1 MQTKAPLATRE
12 EQHSL
17 APIQLE
23 STSLERDL
31 AAIKRGHGR
40 HLVLALL
47 GSLLAMAGL
56 LQWMNSGDGASAYA
70 AAAKRL
76 DSLYAKQETALE
88 DCTLLQPH
96 ASPQVLRTAI
106 EAASQHYGK
115 AYETRLAACSRAL
128 VILERQLAGMDVPLN
143 VEHRLDG
150 LRHATAALS
159 RAIGRYQSYLFD
171 PKRTYDFTIATSH
184 IDNVVVA
191 WSNYDLQRHNT
202 FDALRAVTEKDRTR

>member
-1 MQTKAPLATRE
+1 MQSKAAGTTRE

-23 STSLERDL
+23 STGLERDL

-56 LQWMNSGDGASAYA
+56 LQWMNASDGASAYA

-76 DSLYAKQETALE
+76 DALYAKQETALE

-115 AYETRLAACSRAL
+115 AYEARLAACAQAL
-128 VILERQLAGMDVPLN
+128 VILERHLDGMDVPLN

-150 LRHATAALS
+150 LRHATSALG
-159 RAIGRYQSYLFD
+159 RAIGRYRSYLFD
-171 PKRTYDFTIATSH
+171 PSRTSDLNAATLH
-184 IDNVVVA
+184 IDNVVIA
-191 WSNYDLQRHNT
+191 WSNYDLQRNNT
-202 FDALRAVTEKDRTR
+202 FDALRAATEKAQ